1 MPHLHCGTEWLL
13 KMPPKVYLSITEYL
27 YICLS
32 RRVRAGGG
40 LDPAEPLPADVPRP
54 RLPPPRLGRPLRLAP
69 HAASGRPLDGGRG
82 QDRQPRAPGN
92 RYCGY
97 T

>member
-1 MPHLHCGTEWLL
+1 MLHSYCGIEWLL
-13 KMPPKVYLSITEYL
+13 KCLQKLSSITEYL

-69 HAASGRPLDGGRG
+69 HAASGRPLAGGRG

-92 RYCGY
+92 RNC
-97 T
+97 